1 MAVRRLNVVKTQ
13 KTVNV
18 EPGLAADIAGLA
30 QTLNWSE
37 SAVLRALVVLGLAA
51 VVAEWPTDRDE
62 SPLGL
67 AESEQHARLVLLE
80 VQHAIR

>member
-1 MAVRRLNVVKTQ
+1 MSTRRLSVVKTQ
-13 KTVNV
+13 KSVSL
-18 EPGLAADIAGLA
+18 ESDLSADIAGLA

-51 VVAEWPTDRDE
+51 VVSEWPTDRDE

-67 AESEQHARLVLLE
+67 GETEGHAKLVMLE